1 MVFYNG
7 HCCGHCAGT
16 VRALYGHCVLPAFST
31 CWEGRGSRAHEAG
44 APDGGQ
50 GRRRAIS
57 AAAQAPTGKQTSKRP
72 GKRARGMALAP
83 AVARAAA
90 IQGKFLL
97 WGPRA
102 NRDRRSA
109 RFRMQLP
116 PISLCLSLTLS
127 LSLSCA
133 TLAGGGKLVKTTY
146 RRNCTVFPT
155 IVFTNMVLA

>member
-72 GKRARGMALAP
+72 GKRGRGMALAP

-90 IQGKFLL
+90 IQGKLLL

-102 NRDRRSA
+102 NRDRTWKLKSNHIYRSIVTVAGTAHRMRRAIA
-109 RFRMQLP
+109 RTPPLP
-116 PISLCLSLTLS
+116 PSL
-127 LSLSCA
+127 
-133 TLAGGGKLVKTTY
+133 
-146 RRNCTVFPT
+146 
-155 IVFTNMVLA
+155 VLALSNPAEDGASQQL

>member
-57 AAAQAPTGKQTSKRP
+57 AAVQARTSKQTSKRP

-90 IQGKFLL
+90 IQGKLLL

-102 NRDRRSA
+102 NRDRTWKLKSNHIYRSIVTVAGTAHRMRRAIA
-109 RFRMQLP
+109 RTPYRSIFTVAGTAPRMRRAHAP
-116 PISLCLSLTLS
+116 PSPPL
-127 LSLSCA
+127 
-133 TLAGGGKLVKTTY
+133 
-146 RRNCTVFPT
+146 
-155 IVFTNMVLA
+155 

>member
-83 AVARAAA
+83 AVARAA
-90 IQGKFLL
+90 
-97 WGPRA
+97 
-102 NRDRRSA
+102 
-109 RFRMQLP
+109 
-116 PISLCLSLTLS
+116 
-127 LSLSCA
+127 
-133 TLAGGGKLVKTTY
+133 LAGGGKLVKTTY

-155 IVFTNMVLA
+155 IVFTNVVLA